1 MFKFEYNGKD
11 RYYFDII
18 NILSSKIMRKIDR
31 FLQYL
36 DYKGITENKATTEC
50 GLAQGILH
58 QAKSG
63 KSDLGYKTIDKI
75 TMKYQDLNRDWLVS
89 GYGEML
95 KNNINQSANGNGN
108 TQVAGNGNTVTPADF
123 GASISKALD
132 EIAEQRKLVAKAQ
145 EQIDRLIG
153 LLERK

>member
-1 MFKFEYNGKD
+1 M
-11 RYYFDII
+11 
-18 NILSSKIMRKIDR
+18 
-31 FLQYL
+31 
-36 DYKGITENKATTEC
+36 
-50 GLAQGILH
+50 
-58 QAKSG
+58 
-63 KSDLGYKTIDKI
+63 
-75 TMKYQDLNRDWLVS
+75 VS